1 RIARPRRWL
10 LGLYVASALAVTLQQ
25 AVLHQSNNFRVFRSA
40 TINLL
45 ARRDL
50 YAAHPE
56 QHFDYYNYSPTFA
69 LLFAPLA
76 YLPFALA
83 FLCWTLLNAL
93 LLWYALERLLPQR
106 QATLAI
112 GLLYLEVLFAMQY
125 GQSNALVAA
134 LMVLAFVA
142 LERGR
147 QLEAAIEVGLGA
159 SIKLFPLALLPIV
172 VCHPRRARF
181 GLLFLGV
188 ATALVVLPLLAV
200 PVPELV
206 AQYRSW
212 RAIEASDMLNR
223 GYSLMQYLT
232 MALGTEWPNWPV
244 QLAGTALLVAP
255 LALGRARWRD
265 AAFRRLVLCSVLVYV
280 VLFNHQPERATF
292 VIASPRI
299 VVPGGEIAVGV
310 AGMDHELGG
319 ARLEAVQDGEQP
331 RQEAAAPLQRD
342 ADEPVRPI
350 ERRCP
355 ARRHSPRHAQRR
367 LFQRRAPVHRVDAPR
382 LERHPEDGHAR
393 GARRLHHR
401 APHPGKD
408 VHVAVTVEMGHDESG
423 VAEPCELGGALD
435 RDIPWIE
442 PPGERAR
449 NQRPERVEPA
459 GAGVG
464 QVPAPR
470 DRAAHGQIE
479 VQSHTEP
486 GGGTQVAQP
495 PQRVG
500 PARRVHQHGDR

>member
-1 RIARPRRWL
+1 L

-56 QHFDYYNYSPTFA
+56 QHFDYYKYSPTFA

-76 YLPFALA
+76 YLPFALG

-147 QLEAAIEVGLGA
+147 QPEAAIEVGLGA

-172 VCHPRRARF
+172 VCHSRRARF

-188 ATALVVLPLLAV
+188 ATALVVLPLLVV
-200 PVPELV
+200 PAPELV

-223 GYSLMQYLT
+223 GYSLMQYFT

-280 VLFNHQPERATF
+280 VLFNHQSERATF
-292 VIASPRI
+292 VIAYTGI
-299 VVPGGEIAVGV
+299 VVWCVGSAPSRLKTTILALTLLVMVVHDVEIVPRWVKAEILIPYRIKGIPCVV
-310 AGMDHELGG
+310 AWFAMQAELF
-319 ARLEAVQDGEQP
+319 ATALR
-331 RQEAAAPLQRD
+331 
-342 ADEPVRPI
+342 
-350 ERRCP
+350 
-355 ARRHSPRHAQRR
+355 S
-367 LFQRRAPVHRVDAPR
+367 
-382 LERHPEDGHAR
+382 
-393 GARRLHHR
+393 
-401 APHPGKD
+401 
-408 VHVAVTVEMGHDESG
+408 ESG
-423 VAEPCELGGALD
+423 ETALPGTAPELPGA
-435 RDIPWIE
+435 
-442 PPGERAR
+442 
-449 NQRPERVEPA
+449 
-459 GAGVG
+459 
-464 QVPAPR
+464 
-470 DRAAHGQIE
+470 
-479 VQSHTEP
+479 
-486 GGGTQVAQP
+486 
-495 PQRVG
+495 
-500 PARRVHQHGDR
+500 